1 MSAAMKS
8 PRVLD
13 IEQLVS
19 PRSIAI
25 IGASNDPKLISGQPM
40 RFLMQHGYQGALYPV
55 NPKYAE
61 IAGLACYASIEALPG
76 TPDLALILVAARRVP
91 DMLRQCGEK
100 GIGFAIIYSSGFAE
114 AGEAGAA
121 LQREC
126 AEVAKEFG
134 IRVIGPNCQGFV

>member
-1 MSAAMKS
+1 MSMVMNTTTNTATRGANT
-8 PRVLD
+8 LD
-13 IEQLVS
+13 IERLVN

-25 IGASNDPKLISGQPM
+25 IGASNDPKSISGQPM

-61 IAGLACYASIEALPG
+61 IDGVTCHASIAALPA

-100 GIGFAIIYSSGFAE
+100 GIGFAIVYSSGFAE

-121 LQREC
+121 LQRRLS
-126 AEVAKEFG
+126 ASA
-134 IRVIGPNCQGFV
+134 